1 MPSNARTAE
10 SAPHSRDAASAV
22 AVIPARGGSKRI
34 PHKNIRPLGGR
45 PLLAYTVAAALGSGV
60 FAEVLVSTDDEAV
73 AAAAKAAGATVLERA
88 AELADDHTPASSVTA
103 RVAEQLGLPDAQPVA
118 QLLPNC
124 PLRTAADVRASFM
137 AFLAG
142 GSPAQLSVT
151 RYGWLN
157 PWWAMTQDGGRLSPV
172 FAEQLKARS
181 QDLPTLYCPTGAV
194 WWSTA
199 GALRREGTFY
209 MAGHTGWEL
218 PWGRAVDI
226 DDEDDWRLAELLVG
240 AAEPTNRLP

>member
-1 MPSNARTAE
+1 MLSDQSTAKNG
-10 SAPHSRDAASAV
+10 AGAV
-22 AVIPARGGSKRI
+22 AVIPARGGSKRL
-34 PHKNIRPLGGR
+34 PYKNIRLLGDR
-45 PLLAYTVAAALGSGV
+45 PLLAYTVAAAVGSGLFESV
-60 FAEVLVSTDDEAV
+60 FVSTDDDAIAAV
-73 AAAAKAAGATVLERA
+73 AEAEGATVLKRTL
-88 AELADDHTPASSVTA
+88 ELADDHTPASSVTVE
-103 RVAEQLGLPDAQPVA
+103 VAERLSLGDDQPVA

-124 PLRTAADVRASFM
+124 PLRTAADVRASYEQF
-137 AFLAG
+137 AIS
-142 GSPAQLSVT
+142 GSEAQISVT

-157 PWWAMTQDGGRLSPV
+157 PWWAMTSDEGRLTPV
-172 FAEQLKARS
+172 FTEQLKARS
-181 QDLPTLYCPTGAV
+181 QDLPTLYCPTGAI

-240 AAEPTNRLP
+240 A

>member
-1 MPSNARTAE
+1 MPSDVPTAE
-10 SAPHSRDAASAV
+10 TTPEPSAV

-34 PHKNIRPLGGR
+34 PHKNIRLLNGK

-60 FAEVLVSTDDEAV
+60 FARVVVSTDDEIV
-73 AAAAKAAGATVLERA
+73 AAAATAAGATVLERA
-88 AELADDHTPASSVTA
+88 ANLADDHTPASSVTA
-103 RVAEQLGLPDAQPVA
+103 RVAEQLALPDEQPVA

-124 PLRTAADVRASFM
+124 PLRTAADVRASYA

-157 PWWAMTQDGGRLSPV
+157 PWWAMTSDGGRLSPV

-181 QDLPTLYCPTGAV
+181 QDLPTRQTPEWRAEY
-194 WWSTA
+194 
-199 GALRREGTFY
+199 ALRRAYNALFPEFL
-209 MAGHTGWEL
+209 A
-218 PWGRAVDI
+218 AVALERDTEVLMPV
-226 DDEDDWRLAELLVG
+226 EDVYLSGVSDTWG
-240 AAEPTNRLP
+240 AARS

>member
-1 MPSNARTAE
+1 MPSDVNTAE
-10 SAPHSRDAASAV
+10 SASSPGVAAAV
-22 AVIPARGGSKRI
+22 AVIPARGGSRRI
-34 PHKNIRPLGGR
+34 PHKNIRPLNGR

-60 FAEVLVSTDDEAV
+60 FAQVVVSTDDEAV
-73 AAAAKAAGATVLERA
+73 EAAATAAGATVLKRA
-88 AELADDHTPASSVTA
+88 ADLADDYTPASSVTA
-103 RVAEQLGLPDAQPVA
+103 RVAEQLGLPDDQPIA

-124 PLRTAADVRASFM
+124 PLRTAADVRASYA
-137 AFLAG
+137 AFLGG

-157 PWWAMTQDGGRLSPV
+157 PWWAMTQDGGRLKPV

-181 QDLPTLYCPTGAV
+181 QDLPTLYCPTGAI

-218 PWGRAVDI
+218 PWRRAVDI
-226 DDEDDWRLAELLVG
+226 DDEDDWQLAELLVG
-240 AAEPTNRLP
+240 AAGPL

>member
-1 MPSNARTAE
+1 MPSDVPTAE
-10 SAPHSRDAASAV
+10 TTAETAPEPSAV

-34 PHKNIRPLGGR
+34 PHKNVRLLGGK

-60 FAEVLVSTDDEAV
+60 FARVVVSTDEEIV
-73 AAAAKAAGATVLERA
+73 AAAATAAGATVLERA
-88 AELADDHTPASSVTA
+88 AALADDHTPASSVTA
-103 RVAEQLGLPDAQPVA
+103 QVAEELALPGDQPVA

-124 PLRTAADVRASFM
+124 PFRTAADVQASYA

-157 PWWAMTQDGGRLSPV
+157 PWWAMTRDGGRLNPV
-172 FAEQLKARS
+172 FAEALKARS
-181 QDLPTLYCPTGAV
+181 QDLPTLYCPTGAI

-199 GALRREGTFY
+199 GALQREKTFY

-240 AAEPTNRLP
+240 AAGPP